1 MGAVQSNEDFVRAQ
15 LAARGTDALVL
26 GQVLEVQPPR
36 EYRVD
41 LRHLGTVYVLDAE
54 HAGCVARAGLV
65 AFANFYCEFRAGER
79 SVDSD
84 AKFQAYCTLRLWN
97 DLARAGG
104 VDAFVAWVTR
114 LALCNDEAVAAAR
127 GAPTPHH
134 RTAPASAASSPRGGA
149 GGASITTMSSP
160 RSSPRSRSS
169 SPGGSPGGGGSRHG
183 GHGHGGHGHRGM
195 ASRAGHA
202 GHAGAGTGAGAG
214 ADAPCVSWDTVRDL
228 HKLFAVRQGLGLDLQ
243 SFIDLLQRAGPARGD
258 APAESCKGDSAVP
271 LKAVADFAREFALGF
286 VQFLSDLG
294 FTPNMPLDR

>member
-15 LAARGTDALVL
+15 LAARGADALVL

-54 HAGCVARAGLV
+54 HAGRVARAGLV

-114 LALCNDEAVAAAR
+114 LALCNDEAVLAAR

-134 RTAPASAASSPRGGA
+134 RPAPASSPASAASSPRT
-149 GGASITTMSSP
+149 GASSSSSSSSP
-160 RSSPRSRSS
+160 RTATTTSSS
-169 SPGGSPGGGGSRHG
+169 SPGGSPGGGSSTSRHG
-183 GHGHGGHGHRGM
+183 GHGHGAHGHRG
-195 ASRAGHA
+195 A
-202 GHAGAGTGAGAG
+202 GHAGASAGE
-214 ADAPCVSWDTVRDL
+214 APCVSWDTVRDL
-228 HKLFAVRQGLGLDLQ
+228 HRLFAVRQGLGLDLQ
-243 SFIDLLQRAGPARGD
+243 SFIDLLQRAAPARGD
-258 APAESCKGDSAVP
+258 APAEACKGDSAVP

>member
-1 MGAVQSNEDFVRAQ
+1 
-15 LAARGTDALVL
+15 
-26 GQVLEVQPPR
+26 
-36 EYRVD
+36 
-41 LRHLGTVYVLDAE
+41 
-54 HAGCVARAGLV
+54 
-65 AFANFYCEFRAGER
+65 
-79 SVDSD
+79 
-84 AKFQAYCTLRLWN
+84 
-97 DLARAGG
+97 
-104 VDAFVAWVTR
+104 
-114 LALCNDEAVAAAR
+114 
-127 GAPTPHH
+127 
-134 RTAPASAASSPRGGA
+134 
-149 GGASITTMSSP
+149 
-160 RSSPRSRSS
+160 
-169 SPGGSPGGGGSRHG
+169 
-183 GHGHGGHGHRGM
+183 M